1 MSPTY
6 EDFDL
11 LIDRTESAYRV
22 RVIASPAGQAQA
34 AAALTPTIEAIR
46 AAIAA
51 GWQVDELDPALAKPW
66 GQALYAVLFSGAV
79 ETCLLRSLDAARNR
93 DARLRIRLHLTD
105 APELATLPWE
115 LAFSPPRDRFLALSN
130 STPIVR
136 YMALAEGEPRLPVE
150 PPLRMVCVL
159 ADPVDLAPR
168 LDVESEWRAVQDAVA
183 PLVGAGAVVFERLAT
198 PTVGELRGYL
208 RRHAVNLLHFIGHG
222 WFDATTSQA
231 GLVFEDEAQQAELVD
246 AEQLGVLLEGHS
258 ALRLV
263 FLNACDGARVDERDA
278 FQGVA
283 QHLVR
288 LGAPVVVAMQF
299 AIGNVRAATLAQEF
313 YRAVAD
319 GYPAEAAITE
329 VRKAL
334 FVPGRA
340 PDWATP
346 VIFTRA
352 SDNRLVQKTP
362 TSADAGVA
370 PVAAPPPTPRLT
382 FEPETVTIPAGP
394 FLMGAVDAPAE
405 WRQHSV
411 ELPAYT
417 IGKYPVT
424 NAQYAAFVRQHREH
438 RPLQSGWFFT
448 TPPAAR
454 LDHPVTGITWHDAVA
469 YCVWLSAQTGRRYR
483 LPTEAEW
490 EKAARGDDGRTYPW
504 GEDPPGAAH
513 CNNGGASTA
522 AVVATGEGCS
532 PYGVCDMVGNVR
544 EWTTTRWGDDSRR
557 AEFVYPYRSD
567 EREAASERANEL
579 RICRGGAFDDPLTLL
594 TCSARMLAHS
604 DARYNHLGLR
614 VVCDT

>member
-1 MSPTY
+1 MFPTY

-11 LIDRTESAYRV
+11 LIDRTESAYRA
-22 RVIASPAGQAQA
+22 RVIASPAGQAQVTV
-34 AAALTPTIEAIR
+34 ALTPEIEAIR

-66 GQALYAVLFSGAV
+66 GQALYSVLFSGAV
-79 ETCLLRSLDAARNR
+79 ETCLLRSLDAARGK
-93 DARLRIRLHLTD
+93 DAGLRIRLHLTD

-150 PPLRMVCVL
+150 PPLRMLCVL
-159 ADPVDLAPR
+159 ADPVALAPR
-168 LDVESEWRAVQDAVA
+168 LDVEAEWRSVRHAVA
-183 PLVGAGAVVFERLAT
+183 PLVDAGAVVLERLAA
-198 PTVGELRGYL
+198 PTVSELRGYL
-208 RRHAVNLLHFIGHG
+208 RRHTVNLLHFIGHG
-222 WFDATTSQA
+222 WFDAATGQA
-231 GLVFEDEAQQAELVD
+231 GLVFEDETQQAVLVD
-246 AEQLGVLLEGHS
+246 AELLGVLLEGHS

-299 AIGNVRAATLAQEF
+299 AIGSARAATLAQEF

-319 GYPAEAAITE
+319 GYPAEAAIAE
-329 VRKAL
+329 ARKAL
-334 FVPGRA
+334 FEPGSA

-352 SDNRLVQKTP
+352 SDNRLVQKMF
-362 TSADAGVA
+362 
-370 PVAAPPPTPRLT
+370 AATATDTAPPTPRLA
-382 FEPETVTIPAGP
+382 FEPEMARIPAGP
-394 FLMGAVDAPAE
+394 FLMGALDAPAE
-405 WRQHSV
+405 WRQHTV
-411 ELPAYT
+411 DLPAYA

-424 NAQYAAFVRQHREH
+424 NAQYAAFVRQHKEH

-448 TPPAAR
+448 TPPTAR
-454 LDHPVTGITWHDAVA
+454 LDHPVTGVTWHDAVA
-469 YCVWLSAQTGRRYR
+469 YCAWLAAQTGRSYR

-490 EKAARGDDGRTYPW
+490 EKAARGSDGRTYPW
-504 GEDPPGAAH
+504 GEEPPSPSR
-513 CNNGGASTA
+513 CTSGGASTA
-522 AVVATGEGCS
+522 AVTVTSEGCS
-532 PYGVCDMVGNVR
+532 SYGVCDMVGNVR
-544 EWTTTRWGDDSRR
+544 EWTTTRWGEDSRR

-567 EREAASERANEL
+567 GREAVSERANEL
-579 RICRGGAFDDPLTLL
+579 RICRGGAFDDPPTLL
-594 TCSARMLAHS
+594 TCSARVPVHS
-604 DARYNHLGLR
+604 DARANNLGFR
-614 VVCDT
+614 VVCGA

>member
-11 LIDRTESAYRV
+11 LIDRTETGYRV

-34 AAALTPTIEAIR
+34 AAALTPEIEAIR
-46 AAIAA
+46 TAIAA

-66 GQALYAVLFSGAV
+66 GQALYAILFSGAV

-93 DARLRIRLHLTD
+93 DAGLRIRLHLTD

-159 ADPVDLAPR
+159 ADPIDLAPR
-168 LDVESEWRAVQDAVA
+168 LDVENEWRAVQNAVA
-183 PLVGAGAVVFERLAT
+183 PLAEAGTVVLERLAA

-208 RRHAVNLLHFIGHG
+208 RRKSVNLLHFIGHG
-222 WFDATTSQA
+222 WFDAATSQA
-231 GLVFEDEAQQAELVD
+231 GLVFEDEAQRAVLVD

-319 GYPAEAAITE
+319 GYPAEAAVTE
-329 VRKAL
+329 ARKAL
-334 FVPGRA
+334 FAPGIV

-352 SDNRLVQKTP
+352 SDNRLVQKI
-362 TSADAGVA
+362 SAAA
-370 PVAAPPPTPRLT
+370 PDTAPPPAPRLA
-382 FEPETVTIPAGP
+382 FEPETVTIPAGA
-394 FLMGAVDAPAE
+394 FLMGALDAPVE
-405 WRQHSV
+405 WRQHTV

-417 IGKYPVT
+417 IGKYAVT
-424 NAQYAAFVRQHREH
+424 NAQYAAFVRQHKEH

-454 LDHPVTGITWHDAVA
+454 LDHPVTGVTWHDAVA
-469 YCVWLSAQTGRRYR
+469 YCAWLSAQTGRNYR

-490 EKAARGDDGRTYPW
+490 EKAARGDDGRTFPW
-504 GEDPPGAAH
+504 GEEAPTAAR
-513 CNNGGASTA
+513 CTSSGASTA
-522 AVVATGEGCS
+522 AVTATSEGCS

-557 AEFVYPYRSD
+557 AEFVYPYQND
-567 EREAASERANEL
+567 EREAAGERANEL

-594 TCSARMLAHS
+594 TCSARILVHS
-604 DARYNHLGLR
+604 DARYNHLGFR
-614 VVCDT
+614 VVCDA

>member
-1 MSPTY
+1 MSPIY

-11 LIDRTESAYRV
+11 LIDRTGSIYRV
-22 RVIASPAGQAQA
+22 RVIASPAGQTQA
-34 AAALTPTIEAIR
+34 TVALTPEIEAIR

-51 GWQVDELDPALAKPW
+51 GWQIDELDPALAKSW
-66 GQALYAVLFSGAV
+66 GQALYDVIFSGAA
-79 ETCLLRSLDAARNR
+79 ETCLLRSLDAARNN
-93 DARLRIRLHLTD
+93 DAGLRIRLHLTD
-105 APELATLPWE
+105 VPELATLPWE

-130 STPIVR
+130 ATPIVR
-136 YMALAEGEPRLPVE
+136 YMALAEGAPRLPVG
-150 PPLRMVCVL
+150 PPLRMLCVL

-168 LDVESEWRAVQDAVA
+168 LDVESEWRSVRDAIA
-183 PLVGAGAVVFERLAT
+183 PLVEAGAVLLERLAT
-198 PTVGELRGYL
+198 PTVSELRGYL

-222 WFDATTSQA
+222 WFDAAAGQA
-231 GLVFEDEAQQAELVD
+231 GLVFEDETQQASLVN

-288 LGAPVVVAMQF
+288 LGAPIVVAMQF
-299 AIGNVRAATLAQEF
+299 AISSARAAMLAQEF

-329 VRKAL
+329 ARKAL
-334 FVPGRA
+334 FAPGSA

-352 SDNRLVQKTP
+352 SDNRLVFRTP
-362 TSADAGVA
+362 TAT
-370 PVAAPPPTPRLT
+370 AAVVTPPTPRLA
-382 FEPETVTIPAGP
+382 FEPEMVTIPAGP
-394 FLMGAVDAPAE
+394 FLMGAADAPTE
-405 WRQHSV
+405 WRQHTV
-411 ELPAYT
+411 ELPAYA

-424 NAQYAAFVRQHREH
+424 NAQYAAFVRQHKEN

-448 TPPAAR
+448 TPPVTR
-454 LDHPVTGITWHDAVA
+454 LDHPVTGVTWRDAIA
-469 YCVWLSAQTGRRYR
+469 YCAWLSAQTGRRYR

-490 EKAARGDDGRTYPW
+490 EKAARGSDGRTYPW
-504 GEDPPGAAH
+504 GEDPPTPLR
-513 CNNGGASTA
+513 CTSGASTA
-522 AVVATGEGCS
+522 AVTATREGCS

-544 EWTTTRWGDDSRR
+544 EWTTTRWGEDARR
-557 AEFVYPYRSD
+557 AEFVYPYQSD

-579 RICRGGAFDDPLTLL
+579 RICRGGAYDDPPSLL
-594 TCSARMLAHS
+594 TCSARSIVHS
-604 DARYNHLGLR
+604 DARLANVGFR
-614 VVCDT
+614 VACDA